1 MNIKQMLKDG
11 YHKEQLY
18 LVITKDING
27 KTHFF
32 VVEDIDTVK
41 KYKSSSNQVQQ
52 ISILKK

>member
-1 MNIKQMLKDG
+1 MDIKQMLKDG

-18 LVITKDING
+18 LIISKDING
-27 KTHFF
+27 KTHFL